1 MAVKINFSGQR
12 EQETELRLKQ
22 LNNQPVKSIER
33 AWSSQVI
40 VRLRDKNILLQT
52 QVMPVRF
59 LTLPSVVR
67 CLLVVLTAMVTNIVE
82 PVAGKVNFSGQ
93 QKQVIELRLKQ
104 LNKQALKSIEWIWEI
119 ITEAQFGS
127 SYSG

>member
-1 MAVKINFSGQR
+1 MIVKPMAVKINFSGQR

-104 LNKQALKSIEWIWEI
+104 LNKQALKSIEN
-119 ITEAQFGS
+119 GV
-127 SYSG
+127 